1 MTFRLNLQP
10 DMLALQAG
18 HTPQVCYV
26 LLDIA
31 ASAAGST
38 PPPINWALVADASAS
53 MRIPIV
59 SDEQFRQLVRAGSAE
74 EVLVDGVPVWQFTTP
89 VPPAI
94 KQAAPSALAYV
105 GRAVQ
110 SVVEWLDSAD
120 RFSLVA
126 CAEDAVVL
134 VSAVS
139 GAQRGAVVQGI
150 QRLSEL
156 DLGSET
162 SLGQGLQLAWD
173 ELVRGRASS
182 TGAPLVERVLLLTD
196 GFTRKPETCLHLARQ
211 LATEGIT
218 ITTLGLGGDF
228 HEDVLTALADVGG
241 GQALFLHTP
250 ETIPH
255 AIEQEL
261 VAARAV
267 AVRAVTLQLHCIGGV
282 VLRRVT
288 RMQPALTLLEPV
300 PTTPTSMVLHLGDLM
315 RHTQITLL
323 LELRVPPGVAG
334 RLVQCVV
341 HGSTGPQS
349 HTAHADIVAH
359 ARAEVPPLPPAL
371 LDAIT
376 RANAAH
382 LQQRAIAASAQGDYI
397 RAAQCFRQVAARF
410 TAQGEAH
417 LAAAALREAQ
427 SLEQERQT
435 TRLGVKELT
444 YATRRQEHMEQART
458 AAPDRKR

>member
-10 DMLALQAG
+10 DTLSLQAG
-18 HTPQVCYV
+18 HPPQVCYV

-31 ASAAGST
+31 ASAAGSV
-38 PPPINWALVADASAS
+38 PPAINWALVADASAS

-59 SDEQFRQLVRAGSAE
+59 SDEQFRQLVRADSAE

-134 VSAVS
+134 VSAAS

-156 DLGSET
+156 DLGRET
-162 SLGQGLQLAWD
+162 SLGQGLHLAWD
-173 ELVRGRASS
+173 ELVRGRASGG
-182 TGAPLVERVLLLTD
+182 GAPQVERVLLLTD
-196 GFTRKPETCLHLARQ
+196 GFTRKPEACLHLARQ
-211 LATEGIT
+211 LAAEGIT

-228 HEDVLTALADVGG
+228 HEDVLTALADVSG

-261 VAARAV
+261 AAARAV
-267 AVRAVTLQLHCIGGV
+267 AVRAVTLHLHCIGGV

-288 RMQPALTLLEPV
+288 RMQPALTMLEPV

-315 RHTQITLL
+315 RQITLL
-323 LELRVPPGVAG
+323 LELLVPPGVAG
-334 RLVQCVV
+334 HLVQCVA
-341 HGSTGPQS
+341 HGSTGTQS

-359 ARAEVPPLPPAL
+359 ARAEAPPLPTAL

-382 LQQRAIAASAQGDYI
+382 LQQRAIAASAQGDYVH
-397 RAAQCFRQVAARF
+397 AAQCFRQVAARF
-410 TAQGEAH
+410 TTLGEAY

-427 SLEQERQT
+427 SLEQEQQT

-444 YATRRQEHMEQART
+444 YAARRQEHMEQVRT
-458 AAPDRKR
+458 TAPDRKR